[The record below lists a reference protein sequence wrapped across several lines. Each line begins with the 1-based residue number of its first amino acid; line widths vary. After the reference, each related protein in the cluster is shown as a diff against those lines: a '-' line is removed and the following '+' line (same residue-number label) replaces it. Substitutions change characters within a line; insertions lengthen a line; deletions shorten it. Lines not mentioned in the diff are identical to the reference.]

1 MVRKAIKRIW
11 MLTLKHEL
19 TSGHDSR
26 HTSYLVSHRP
36 SLSGICPYLHIQSHL
51 SLGLKDYRE
60 LNSWSTNVNRIH
72 FILACVMKHDKKPGS
87 SIPVTPQLLSSL
99 RLKEKNLHAFPML
112 YLYMIRF
119 QFCSTH
125 VF

>member
-1 MVRKAIKRIW
+1 MVRKAKKRIW

-36 SLSGICPYLHIQSHL
+36 SLSGICPYLHIKSHL

-60 LNSWSTNVNRIH
+60 LNFWSTNVNRIH
-72 FILACVMKHDKKPGS
+72 FILAFVMKHDKKPGS

-99 RLKEKNLHAFPML
+99 WLKEEKRTCMPFLSIHDKIPVL
-112 YLYMIRF
+112 
-119 QFCSTH
+119 QHTH
-125 VF
+125 F

>member
-1 MVRKAIKRIW
+1 

-19 TSGHDSR
+19 TSRHDLR

-36 SLSGICPYLHIQSHL
+36 SLRGICPYLHIQIHL
-51 SLGLKDYRE
+51 SLGLRDYRK

-72 FILACVMKHDKKPGS
+72 FILACVMKHDKKLIS

-99 RLKEKNLHAFPML
+99 WLKEEK
-112 YLYMIRF
+112 
-119 QFCSTH
+119 
-125 VF
+125 